1 MKNIP
6 KLEIGIQNGD
16 VARYQEY
23 DFFCRLFILPLQ
35 YQRILMWLY
44 AKKAVTYSAVFVEPY
59 LRIIFA
65 TNNKNILIIIHNK
78 YGSSNVDVSTLY
90 DEIHFYRELGQNLT
104 RKLDADTTSRL
115 VDMAREMY
123 SLRRQLSLS
132 SQLLEDNYREKI
144 LDKAYS
150 SSLENIRGN
159 LAFDKTL
166 NYYPIN
172 LREIDF
178 KLADLSE
185 INLKNSVFKRFKLS
199 EANLSGSNLSGAN
212 FMQSDLTEANLSKAV
227 LREANLWM
235 ANLSG
240 ANLSGADLSGADLSE
255 CLLAGTCF
263 KNANLSKANLCE
275 SDFYFG
281 RNNEG
286 EPCYE
291 SSEYYYA
298 DLRDTDLRG
307 ANLEEAKL
315 INAKL
320 NRSNLDGANL
330 VKINL
335 CGANL
340 SGASLINADLRDADL
355 SGVNLKE
362 ANLSRA
368 DLSKADLTNTD
379 LSSVNVSEAIF
390 KRSIFTS
397 TSKQDL
403 INRGAIL

>member
-1 MKNIP
+1 MKNIS
-6 KLEIGIQNGD
+6 KLEIGTQNGNVIGYED
-16 VARYQEY
+16 YN
-23 DFFCRLFILPLQ
+23 FFCRLSILPIQ
-35 YQRILMWLY
+35 YSRTLMWLY
-44 AKKAVTYSAVFVEPY
+44 AKKAVVYSAVFVEPY
-59 LRIIFA
+59 LRITFA
-65 TNNKNILIIIHNK
+65 TNNNNILIITHNK

-90 DEIHFYRELGQNLT
+90 DEIRFYRELGQNLT
-104 RKLDADTTSRL
+104 RKLDADITSRL

-123 SLRRQLSLS
+123 SLRGQLSLS
-132 SQLLEDNYREKI
+132 PQFSEDDCKEKV

-150 SSLENIRGN
+150 SSLENIKGN

-166 NYYPIN
+166 NYYPIK

-185 INLKNSVFKRFKLS
+185 INLGNGIFKRFKLS
-199 EANLSGSNLSGAN
+199 EVNLSGSNLSETN
-212 FMQSDLTEANLSKAV
+212 FMQSDLTKANLSKTV

-240 ANLSGADLSGADLSE
+240 ANLSESDLSGANLSE

-263 KNANLSKANLCE
+263 KGANLSKANLCE

-281 RNNEG
+281 RNDEG

-298 DLRDTDLRG
+298 DLRDTDLRE

-315 INAKL
+315 IKAKL

-330 VKINL
+330 VNINL
-335 CGANL
+335 CGSNL
-340 SGASLINADLRDADL
+340 SGASLVNADLRGADL
-355 SGVNLKE
+355 SSVNLKN

-379 LSSVNVSEAIF
+379 LSGVNVSEAIF